1 MFPKCNLASPSRLV
15 INSSKAINSFLTS
28 RDISS
33 SISSLSKGVERD
45 DEDASV
51 PLAIRQVTFLV
62 GEFSFGE
69 SKSENVGVEVVA
81 KAATPLEVSS
91 SSSSLSEE
99 YSSWV
104 INKILPDFLLMGFF
118 LMKGFL

>member
-33 SISSLSKGVERD
+33 SISPLSKGVERD
-45 DEDASV
+45 DEHTSV

-69 SKSENVGVEVVA
+69 SKIENVGVEVVA

-91 SSSSLSEE
+91 SSSSSSSLSEE
-99 YSSWV
+99 YCS
-104 INKILPDFLLMGFF
+104 
-118 LMKGFL
+118 

>member
-33 SISSLSKGVERD
+33 SISSLSKGVEWD
-45 DEDASV
+45 DEDTSI
-51 PLAIRQVTFLV
+51 PLAIRQVTFLE

-69 SKSENVGVEVVA
+69 SKSENVRVEVVA
-81 KAATPLEVSS
+81 NAATPLEHSHTIRS
-91 SSSSLSEE
+91 
-99 YSSWV
+99 
-104 INKILPDFLLMGFF
+104 FLF
-118 LMKGFL
+118 LIF

>member
-1 MFPKCNLASPSRLV
+1 MFSKCNLACPFRLV

-33 SISSLSKGVERD
+33 SSSSLSRGVEWD
-45 DEDASV
+45 DEDTSV

-69 SKSENVGVEVVA
+69 SKIENVRVEVVA
-81 KAATPLEVSS
+81 RAATPFEVSS
-91 SSSSLSEE
+91 PHLHHLHCRWSTLHE
-99 YSSWV
+99 
-104 INKILPDFLLMGFF
+104 
-118 LMKGFL
+118 